1 MIFENKSIMVTP
13 HFLHDFLLKSI
24 LAFEKRTKKM
34 SKNEKPKY
42 FCANSHA
49 HTINSRFP
57 SCFCLIY
64 YL

>member
-1 MIFENKSIMVTP
+1 MIFENDSIMVTH

-49 HTINSRFP
+49 HTINFLKTSIF
-57 SCFCLIY
+57 SLFI
-64 YL
+64 